1 MQAEAMKPASL
12 ASLLETPDVSL
23 ASCVLMLAQDA
34 DPSLDPGKV
43 LREIA
48 ALQQTLLARI
58 PADAGATQRL
68 QVLLAYFYGEC
79 GFAGNSDD
87 YYRAENSYLHTLLQ
101 TRRGI
106 PISLAILLIEVA
118 QGIQLKLAG
127 VGFPGHFLV
136 RCDLADKTV
145 IIDPFSGNLLSLEQL
160 RNLLPEHLKDGA
172 PITHWL
178 VAATPAQITARMLN
192 NLRSIHAQSGAHD
205 KLLVVLQRMLELAPD
220 EPVLLR
226 DRGLAYAAL
235 DCPRA
240 AADDLT
246 AYLNAAPDAQDANE
260 VRARLAALQ
269 QAARRLN

>member
-1 MQAEAMKPASL
+1 MKAASL
-12 ASLLETPDVSL
+12 ASLLETPGASL
-23 ASCVLMLAQDA
+23 ASCALVLAQDA
-34 DPSLDPGKV
+34 DPSLDPVAV
-43 LREIA
+43 LQDIA
-48 ALQQTLLARI
+48 TLQQNLLARI

-68 QVLLAYFYGEC
+68 QMLLAYFYGEC
-79 GFAGNSDD
+79 GFAGNADD

-106 PISLAILLIEVA
+106 PISLAVLLIEVA
-118 QGIQLKLAG
+118 QGIQLKMAG

-145 IIDPFSGNLLSLEQL
+145 IVDPFSGNVLGLEQV
-160 RNLLPEHLKDGA
+160 RNLLPEHLTDQA
-172 PITHWL
+172 PLAHWL
-178 VAATPAQITARMLN
+178 APATPAQIIARMLN
-192 NLRSIHAQSGAHD
+192 NLRSVHATSGAHD

-220 EPVLLR
+220 AAVLLR

-246 AYLNAAPDAQDANE
+246 AYLKAVPDASDGNE
-260 VRARLAALQ
+260 VRARLSALQ